1 MTNYK
6 YTKIITIV
14 WRQHILASNNCA
26 VISPVGKCLILFK
39 VLSFCLKEKLFINYK
54 DVIMKYL
61 ILLKP
66 QSPLEFYILGYV
78 AKRILSQ
85 VQIFMGLLNILVFL
99 SFSIVGIPV
108 EFKNKQFW
116 YTFLIGKNII

>member
-14 WRQHILASNNCA
+14 WRQHILAINNFA
-26 VISPVGKCLILFK
+26 VINPVGKCLILFK
-39 VLSFCLKEKLFINYK
+39 VLSFWQKEKLFINYK

-66 QSPLEFYILGYV
+66 QSPLEFYILRR
-78 AKRILSQ
+78 KT
-85 VQIFMGLLNILVFL
+85 NIIPSPDIYGFIKY
-99 SFSIVGIPV
+99 FSI
-108 EFKNKQFW
+108 F
-116 YTFLIGKNII
+116 II